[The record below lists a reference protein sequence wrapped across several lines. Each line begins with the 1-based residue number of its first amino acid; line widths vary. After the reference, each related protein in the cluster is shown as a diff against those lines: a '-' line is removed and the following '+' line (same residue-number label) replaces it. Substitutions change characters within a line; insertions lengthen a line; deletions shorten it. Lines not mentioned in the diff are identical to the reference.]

1 VSTRGTGGS
10 GPQPS
15 EPRETRGPVG
25 AAARQAAHPG
35 RLAPFLLLLAPFAS
49 GAATLELEGAPVVLG
64 RAEKVS
70 ATIALDEPEKAPPL
84 LVAVSVGSFSAPV
97 RVKPGLYRVEYTPPT
112 TRFPQV
118 AIAALFRDD
127 GKLEVEFLRFPLHGV
142 TRLPVRAEPG
152 YRVAVEV
159 EGKSF
164 GPVVAGEDGT
174 AAVPLVVPPGAREAQ
189 VSIRGSLAATVR
201 KVQLAAPEGNRLL
214 AVALRPSGAGPRG
227 PARLLVAYEGS
238 ARDFH
243 PDRIQVQ
250 PSVGTVAWEKSSGT
264 IHGFRWTPPAE
275 KLPAEVTFTVTVVHD
290 EGSRAV
296 ATLSQAPPAPPRKP
310 DPPKPAE
317 RAAAPKPAARP
328 TAVPSP
334 PPPAAATALA
344 AAASL
349 PAPAASP
356 ARGFL
361 LGSRAGYVDA
371 RNGML
376 GPRAGLELWS
386 SGPLSLLPT
395 TYGLVLSVGSGSRAG
410 AGAGGRD
417 RMIVAPAALR
427 LGWELRA
434 WNLLVARAGGAI
446 IGAFAIGETGLG
458 SGAGFGHGAGAF
470 LSAAVLVRSAEV
482 FAEATWARAPVRTD
496 AGSLEAGGVGLEAGV
511 RVGLF

>member
-1 VSTRGTGGS
+1 M
-10 GPQPS
+10 
-15 EPRETRGPVG
+15 
-25 AAARQAAHPG
+25 AARQAAHPG
-35 RLAPFLLLLAPFAS
+35 RLAPFLLLLAPLSAR
-49 GAATLELEGAPVVLG
+49 AATLELEGAPLVLG
-64 RAEKVS
+64 RAEKVA

-84 LVAVSVGSFSAPV
+84 LLAASVGSFSAPV
-97 RVKPGLYRVEYTPPT
+97 RVKPGLYKAEYTPPA

-118 AIAALFRDD
+118 AIAALYRDD
-127 GKLEVEFLRFPLHGV
+127 GKLEVEFLRFPLHGA

-152 YRVAVEV
+152 YRVTAEV

-174 AAVPLVVPPGAREAQ
+174 ATVPLVVPPGAREAQ
-189 VSIRGSLAATVR
+189 VSIRGSLAATLR

-214 AVALRPSGAGPRG
+214 AVALRPSGSGPRG

-238 ARDFH
+238 ARNFH

-275 KLPAEVTFTVTVVHD
+275 KLPPEVTFTVSVVHD
-290 EGSRAV
+290 EVSKAV
-296 ATLSQAPPAPPRKP
+296 ATLSLAPPAPPRKP
-310 DPPKPAE
+310 DPPRPAE

-328 TAVPSP
+328 GAVPLP
-334 PPPAAATALA
+334 PPPAAVTAPSAATAPT
-344 AAASL
+344 S
-349 PAPAASP
+349 APATAP

-410 AGAGGRD
+410 TGPGGRD
-417 RMIVAPAALR
+417 RMIVAPVALR

-446 IGAFAIGETGLG
+446 IGAFATGETGLG

-470 LSAAVLVRSAEV
+470 LSAALLVRSAEI
-482 FAEATWARAPVRTD
+482 FAEATWARAPVRT
-496 AGSLEAGGVGLEAGV
+496 GSGPLEAGGLGLEAGV